1 MSRQMLPKLSAS
13 NSLLLICDMQER
25 FRNTIKYFPAIL
37 QVAQRLLEGSKLLGL
52 PVVATEQYPKG
63 LHILF
68 HSKLF
73 ATALSSIQLLLGLGR
88 TVAELDLAKYNVPVF
103 EKTCFSMLQCDKVAS
118 HIQSQFSDRKTVIL
132 CGIEAHVC
140 IYQTTIDLL
149 EKNFNVHLV
158 VDAISSR
165 NQVDRQL
172 ERLGAFLTTNECV
185 LLGLV
190 QDAGKPQFREVQKL
204 IMNLTPDSGFQIS
217 NENKNNYEYDLH
229 FKLYVK
235 FFITLIKKY
244 SAIKSKRKVNVAK
257 IAVSNAPSL
266 VPKPPANLED
276 HFSVKIN
283 DTLYDI
289 RAEDLIR
296 IKELGRG
303 SYGIVETML
312 HSASN
317 TVFAVKFIFVKLKEV
332 AEKRIHLT
340 VNDEEQKRMLI
351 ELNTSMKSGSCP
363 HMVQFYGAMFR
374 EGDVWLCMEAMDLS
388 LDKFYRMCVDQKRI
402 IPDFVLSKIAHSIVE
417 ALHYMKQELNLM
429 HRDVKPS
436 NVLLNRKGEIKICDF
451 GISGHL
457 TDSLAKTINAGCKP
471 YMAPERI
478 NPHDEAQHAYDIR
491 SDVWSLG
498 ITMIEVAT
506 GNHPYSKWKTPFEQL
521 KQVVMDSPPKL
532 PNRNFSEEFES
543 FKNFKER
550 PKYKNL
556 LEHSFLKRFENCE
569 NDVAAFINEV
579 LNDANCG
586 AVSEIASTLHKLSV
600 SES

>member
-1 MSRQMLPKLSAS
+1 MSRQMLQKLSAS

-25 FRNTIKYFPAIL
+25 FRNTIDFFPEIV
-37 QVAQRLLEGSKLLGL
+37 QVAQRLLEGSKLLGV

-63 LHILF
+63 LG
-68 HSKLF
+68 K
-73 ATALSSIQLLLGLGR
+73 
-88 TVAELDLAKYNVPVF
+88 TVAELDLVKYNVPVF

-140 IYQTTIDLL
+140 IYQTAIDLL

-158 VDAISSR
+158 VDATSSR
-165 NQVDRQL
+165 NRVDRFFAFRQL
-172 ERLGAFLTTNECV
+172 ERLGALLTTNECV
-185 LLGLV
+185 LLG
-190 QDAGKPQFREVQKL
+190 
-204 IMNLTPDSGFQIS
+204 
-217 NENKNNYEYDLH
+217 
-229 FKLYVK
+229 
-235 FFITLIKKY
+235 
-244 SAIKSKRKVNVAK
+244 AIKSKRKVNVAK
-257 IAVSNAPSL
+257 IAVSNAPFS

-283 DTLYDI
+283 DTLYEI

-317 TVFAVKFIFVKLKEV
+317 TVFAV
-332 AEKRIHLT
+332 KRIHLT

-374 EGDVWLCMEAMDLS
+374 EGD
-388 LDKFYRMCVDQKRI
+388 
-402 IPDFVLSKIAHSIVE
+402 IVE

-550 PKYKNL
+550 PKYKDL
-556 LEHSFLKRFENCE
+556 LEHPFLKRFENCE

-600 SES
+600 SESKERK

>member
-1 MSRQMLPKLSAS
+1 MSRQMLQKLSAS

-25 FRNTIKYFPAIL
+25 FRNTIDFFPEIV
-37 QVAQRLLEGSKLLGL
+37 QVAQRLLEGSKLLGV

-63 LHILF
+63 
-68 HSKLF
+68 
-73 ATALSSIQLLLGLGR
+73 
-88 TVAELDLAKYNVPVF
+88 
-103 EKTCFSMLQCDKVAS
+103 
-118 HIQSQFSDRKTVIL
+118 
-132 CGIEAHVC
+132 
-140 IYQTTIDLL
+140 
-149 EKNFNVHLV
+149 
-158 VDAISSR
+158 
-165 NQVDRQL
+165 
-172 ERLGAFLTTNECV
+172 
-185 LLGLV
+185 
-190 QDAGKPQFREVQKL
+190 
-204 IMNLTPDSGFQIS
+204 
-217 NENKNNYEYDLH
+217 
-229 FKLYVK
+229 
-235 FFITLIKKY
+235 
-244 SAIKSKRKVNVAK
+244 AIKSKRKVNVAK
-257 IAVSNAPSL
+257 ITVSNTPFL

-283 DTLYDI
+283 DTLYEI

-317 TVFAVKFIFVKLKEV
+317 TVFAV
-332 AEKRIHLT
+332 KRIHLT

-402 IPDFVLSKIAHSIVE
+402 IPDFVLCKIARSIVE

-457 TDSLAKTINAGCKP
+457 TDSLAKTINA
-471 YMAPERI
+471 ERI

-550 PKYKNL
+550 PKYKDL
-556 LEHSFLKRFENCE
+556 LEHPFLKRFENCE

>member
-1 MSRQMLPKLSAS
+1 M
-13 NSLLLICDMQER
+13 
-25 FRNTIKYFPAIL
+25 PAHCP
-37 QVAQRLLEGSKLLGL
+37 G
-52 PVVATEQYPKG
+52 
-63 LHILF
+63 
-68 HSKLF
+68 
-73 ATALSSIQLLLGLGR
+73 
-88 TVAELDLAKYNVPVF
+88 
-103 EKTCFSMLQCDKVAS
+103 
-118 HIQSQFSDRKTVIL
+118 
-132 CGIEAHVC
+132 
-140 IYQTTIDLL
+140 
-149 EKNFNVHLV
+149 
-158 VDAISSR
+158 
-165 NQVDRQL
+165 
-172 ERLGAFLTTNECV
+172 
-185 LLGLV
+185 
-190 QDAGKPQFREVQKL
+190 
-204 IMNLTPDSGFQIS
+204 
-217 NENKNNYEYDLH
+217 
-229 FKLYVK
+229 
-235 FFITLIKKY
+235 
-244 SAIKSKRKVNVAK
+244 AIKSKRKVNVAK
-257 IAVSNAPSL
+257 ITVSNTPFL

-283 DTLYDI
+283 DTLYEI

-317 TVFAVKFIFVKLKEV
+317 TVFAV
-332 AEKRIHLT
+332 KRIHLT

-374 EGDVWLCMEAMDLS
+374 EGD
-388 LDKFYRMCVDQKRI
+388 
-402 IPDFVLSKIAHSIVE
+402 IVE

-550 PKYKNL
+550 PKYKDL
-556 LEHSFLKRFENCE
+556 LEHPFLKRFENCE

>member
-1 MSRQMLPKLSAS
+1 M
-13 NSLLLICDMQER
+13 
-25 FRNTIKYFPAIL
+25 PAHCP
-37 QVAQRLLEGSKLLGL
+37 G
-52 PVVATEQYPKG
+52 
-63 LHILF
+63 
-68 HSKLF
+68 
-73 ATALSSIQLLLGLGR
+73 
-88 TVAELDLAKYNVPVF
+88 
-103 EKTCFSMLQCDKVAS
+103 
-118 HIQSQFSDRKTVIL
+118 
-132 CGIEAHVC
+132 
-140 IYQTTIDLL
+140 
-149 EKNFNVHLV
+149 
-158 VDAISSR
+158 
-165 NQVDRQL
+165 
-172 ERLGAFLTTNECV
+172 
-185 LLGLV
+185 
-190 QDAGKPQFREVQKL
+190 
-204 IMNLTPDSGFQIS
+204 
-217 NENKNNYEYDLH
+217 
-229 FKLYVK
+229 
-235 FFITLIKKY
+235 
-244 SAIKSKRKVNVAK
+244 AIKSKRKVNVAK
-257 IAVSNAPSL
+257 ITVSNTPFL

-283 DTLYDI
+283 DTLYEI

-317 TVFAVKFIFVKLKEV
+317 TVFAV
-332 AEKRIHLT
+332 KRIHLT

-402 IPDFVLSKIAHSIVE
+402 IPDFVLCKIARSIVE

-436 NVLLNRKGEIKICDF
+436 NVLLNRKGQIKICDF

-543 FKNFKER
+543 FVELCLKKNFKER
-550 PKYKNL
+550 PKYKDL
-556 LEHSFLKRFENCE
+556 LEHPFLKRFENCE

>member
-1 MSRQMLPKLSAS
+1 MSRQMLQKLSAS

-25 FRNTIKYFPAIL
+25 FRNTIDFFPEIV
-37 QVAQRLLEGSKLLGL
+37 QVAQRLLEGSKLLGV

-63 LHILF
+63 LG
-68 HSKLF
+68 K
-73 ATALSSIQLLLGLGR
+73 

-140 IYQTTIDLL
+140 IYQTAIDLL

-158 VDAISSR
+158 VDATSSR
-165 NQVDRQL
+165 NRVDRFFAFRQL
-172 ERLGAFLTTNECV
+172 ERLGALLTTNECV
-185 LLGLV
+185 LLG
-190 QDAGKPQFREVQKL
+190 
-204 IMNLTPDSGFQIS
+204 
-217 NENKNNYEYDLH
+217 
-229 FKLYVK
+229 
-235 FFITLIKKY
+235 
-244 SAIKSKRKVNVAK
+244 AIKSKRKVNVAK
-257 IAVSNAPSL
+257 IAVSNAPFL

-276 HFSVKIN
+276 HFSVKIS
-283 DTLYDI
+283 DTLYEI

-317 TVFAVKFIFVKLKEV
+317 TVFAV
-332 AEKRIHLT
+332 KRIHLT

-402 IPDFVLSKIAHSIVE
+402 IPDFVLSKIARSIVE

-550 PKYKNL
+550 PKYKDL
-556 LEHSFLKRFENCE
+556 LEHPFLKRFENCE
-569 NDVAAFINEV
+569 NDVAAFISEV

-600 SES
+600 SE

>member
-1 MSRQMLPKLSAS
+1 MSRQMLQKLSAS

-25 FRNTIKYFPAIL
+25 FRNTIDFFPEIV
-37 QVAQRLLEGSKLLGL
+37 QVAQRLLEGSKLLGV

-63 LHILF
+63 LG
-68 HSKLF
+68 K
-73 ATALSSIQLLLGLGR
+73 

-140 IYQTTIDLL
+140 IYQTAIDLL

-158 VDAISSR
+158 VDATSSR
-165 NQVDRQL
+165 NRVDRFFAFRQL
-172 ERLGAFLTTNECV
+172 ERLGALLTTNECV

-190 QDAGKPQFREVQKL
+190 QDAGKPQFRATAMMLMKL
-204 IMNLTPDSGFQIS
+204 AFERFDDIACR
-217 NENKNNYEYDLH
+217 
-229 FKLYVK
+229 
-235 FFITLIKKY
+235 
-244 SAIKSKRKVNVAK
+244 AIKSKRKVNVAK
-257 IAVSNAPSL
+257 ITVSNTPFL

-283 DTLYDI
+283 DTLYEI

-317 TVFAVKFIFVKLKEV
+317 TVFAV
-332 AEKRIHLT
+332 KRIHLT

-402 IPDFVLSKIAHSIVE
+402 IPDFVLCKIARSIVE

-543 FKNFKER
+543 FVELCLKKNFKER
-550 PKYKNL
+550 PKYKDL
-556 LEHSFLKRFENCE
+556 LEHPFLKRFENCE

-586 AVSEIASTLHKLSV
+586 AVSEIASTLHKLSF